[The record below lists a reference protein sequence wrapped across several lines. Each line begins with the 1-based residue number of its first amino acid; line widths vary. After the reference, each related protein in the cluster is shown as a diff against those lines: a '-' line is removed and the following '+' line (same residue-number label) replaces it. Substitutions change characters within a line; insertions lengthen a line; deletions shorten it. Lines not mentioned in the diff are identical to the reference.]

1 MIEKITESKNRSQIK
16 ETECRRS
23 VGQEQ
28 AHVDGA
34 VVMFVKNSATHA
46 SVALEVPSQTST
58 EQLLAI
64 ALAKFGLPS
73 SQPAS
78 LTHQGKPIQLGQGS
92 QSKAGLAPLA
102 TLTLELARL
111 PGGS

>member
-1 MIEKITESKNRSQIK
+1 MPVIGNTTESKKRSQNK
-16 ETECRRS
+16 ETECRKN

-64 ALAKFGLPS
+64 ALAKL
-73 SQPAS
+73 
-78 LTHQGKPIQLGQGS
+78 
-92 QSKAGLAPLA
+92 
-102 TLTLELARL
+102 L
-111 PGGS
+111 PGAEAFT